1 VWVTLYWVPQLS
13 IHWPL
18 MLTLGWIGTGII
30 DGMTRAGSIFAPL
43 FDGPPQR
50 AMAAAPRT
58 PMTLITA
65 TMICVL

>member
-1 VWVTLYWVPQLS
+1 
-13 IHWPL
+13 
-18 MLTLGWIGTGII
+18 MA
-30 DGMTRAGSIFAPL
+30 RAGSTFAPL